1 MLVQEK
7 PLSNLQLELLK
18 IYSNGIPDEQLKEIR
33 KILVDYFFEKA
44 TSEADRLWDE
54 KGWTNDTMEGWLK
67 GEDHDQNQRFLSK
80 ASRGVIE

>member
-54 KGWTNDTMEGWLK
+54 NGWTNDTMEEWLK
-67 GEDHDQNQRFLSK
+67 GEDHD
-80 ASRGVIE
+80 